1 MPNLCLTPPQTY
13 MKPRNT
19 QNFIVV
25 FFTHPVYNNAK
36 HIKNTKTLL
45 FQSTLQLDSN
55 TAALE
60 LLTCDL
66 TNKDEAI
73 SINRATMAVNKPG
86 KTFNKEPV

>member
-1 MPNLCLTPPQTY
+1 MLQ
-13 MKPRNT
+13 
-19 QNFIVV
+19 
-25 FFTHPVYNNAK
+25 
-36 HIKNTKTLL
+36 
-45 FQSTLQLDSN
+45 FQSTLQLESN

-86 KTFNKEPV
+86 KSFNNKEPVSD